1 MKKKI
6 FNGILLVAA
15 LFATSSA
22 FVSCKDNDADE
33 IANAKIAIQSDL
45 NKQIADL
52 KAQLDAVK
60 ASIPSAYDDS
70 ALKSKITELEGKLTE
85 IKNSIPAA
93 YDDTAI
99 KADITNI
106 NAGITAI
113 KADITAVKD
122 EIAAL
127 SNSIKGIVTG
137 VNAVGS
143 FNPIYGSFAVPG
155 AQPIVLAAYY
165 NEVGKDIDFHGI
177 QVEAGSTIVSANAGT
192 LYVSLNPTTVSTE
205 GKALSLVNTQDGAA
219 AIKLGALKSSDK
231 VLTFGW
237 TRADNGFYEAEA
249 TLDVANL
256 EDAKLNIDFEN
267 LKSNVKTAL
276 EKRTMS
282 SVKALA
288 SNIVAEASEITPAY
302 AVKVAWEDNILSKTS
317 VVSDYEIAAFAIK
330 ALGFDFKV
338 SSVAPAN
345 FPGIDQIEKEIDK
358 ILSRL
363 NLNVP
368 STDVKIEVKQF
379 ADGSLKIN
387 IPAQTV
393 TVGGTNV
400 TIPAQTADI
409 TDQIN
414 QVIVSLNGNLADV
427 NKLLA
432 EIQGLSHLGTDLKQE
447 VSGYLDKLN
456 NGYKKLIEYTDKSFA
471 PTLLLASDTKISR
484 ARGTFKAGNYKLL
497 PTSYSAEIFAPA
509 YKKWI
514 EINGKGQLYEGSV
527 KSIDF
532 EIKAGETYNIVFEAV
547 DFYGNVVKNEY
558 TIKGE

>member
-33 IANAKIAIQSDL
+33 ITNARIEIQKNL
-45 NKQIADL
+45 NAQIADL

-60 ASIPSAYDDS
+60 ASIPAAYNDTE
-70 ALKSKITELEGKLTE
+70 LRNKITELENKINN
-85 IKNSIPAA
+85 IKP

-99 KADITNI
+99 KADIT
-106 NAGITAI
+106 AI
-113 KADITAVKD
+113 KADIETIKTD
-122 EIAAL
+122 ILAL
-127 SNSIKGIVTG
+127 QNSIKGIVTG

-143 FNPIYGSFAVPG
+143 FNPIYGTFMVPG
-155 AQPIVLAAYY
+155 VQPIVLAAYY
-165 NEVGKDIDFHGI
+165 NEVGKDIDFHGV
-177 QVEAGSTIVSANAGT
+177 QVEAGSKIVSANAGT
-192 LYVSLNPTTVSTE
+192 IYVSLNPTTVSTE
-205 GKALSLVNTQDGAA
+205 GKTLSLVNTQDGAA
-219 AIKLGALKSSDK
+219 AIKLGALKASDK

-249 TLDVANL
+249 TLDAADI
-256 EDAKLNIDFEN
+256 EKAKLNIDFEN

-276 EKRTMS
+276 QKRTMS

-302 AVKVAWEDNILSKTS
+302 AVKVAWEDKILSKTS
-317 VVSDYEIAAFAIK
+317 VISDYEIAAFAIK
-330 ALGFDFKV
+330 ALSFDFKV

-358 ILSRL
+358 ILNKL
-363 NLNVP
+363 NLDVP
-368 STDVKIEVKQF
+368 T
-379 ADGSLKIN
+379 GSIDLVVIDDATILIPAQKVGGVN

-393 TVGGTNV
+393 GTSDA
-400 TIPAQTADI
+400 IK
-409 TDQIN
+409 QI
-414 QVIVSLNGNLADV
+414 IATLNGDLTKV
-427 NKLLA
+427 NEIIASVQKL
-432 EIQGLSHLGTDLKQE
+432 STLGTDLKSD
-447 VSGYLDKLN
+447 VSGYLEKLN
-456 NGYKKLIEYTDKSFA
+456 NGYKKLIEYADKSFA

-514 EINGKGQLYEGSV
+514 EINGKDGKVYEGSV

>member
-33 IANAKIAIQSDL
+33 ITNARIEIQKNL
-45 NKQIADL
+45 NAQIADL

-60 ASIPSAYDDS
+60 ASIPAAYDDTE
-70 ALKSKITELEGKLTE
+70 LRNKITELENKINN
-85 IKNSIPAA
+85 IKP

-99 KADITNI
+99 KADIT
-106 NAGITAI
+106 AI
-113 KADITAVKD
+113 KTDIETIKTD
-122 EIAAL
+122 ILAL
-127 SNSIKGIVTG
+127 QNSIKGIVTG

-143 FNPIYGSFAVPG
+143 FNPIYGTFMVPG
-155 AQPIVLAAYY
+155 VQPIVLAAYY
-165 NEVGKDIDFHGI
+165 NEVGKDIDFHGV
-177 QVEAGSTIVSANAGT
+177 QVEAGSKIVSANAGT
-192 LYVSLNPTTVSTE
+192 IYVSLNPTTVSTE
-205 GKALSLVNTQDGAA
+205 GKTLSLVNTQDGAA
-219 AIKLGALKSSDK
+219 AIKLGALKASDK

-249 TLDVANL
+249 TLDAADI
-256 EDAKLNIDFEN
+256 EKAKLNIDFEK

-276 EKRTMS
+276 QKRTMS

-302 AVKVAWEDNILSKTS
+302 AVKVAWEDKILSKTS
-317 VVSDYEIAAFAIK
+317 VISDYEIAAFAIK
-330 ALGFDFKV
+330 PLSFDFKV

-358 ILSRL
+358 ILSKL
-363 NLNVP
+363 NINVP
-368 STDVKIEVKQF
+368 TGSIDLVVIDNATILIPAQTVGDV
-379 ADGSLKIN
+379 N

-393 TVGGTNV
+393 GTSDA
-400 TIPAQTADI
+400 IK
-409 TDQIN
+409 QI
-414 QVIVSLNGNLADV
+414 IATLNGDLTKV
-427 NKLLA
+427 NEIIASVQKL
-432 EIQGLSHLGTDLKQE
+432 STLGTDLKSD
-447 VSGYLDKLN
+447 VSGYLEKLN
-456 NGYKKLIEYTDKSFA
+456 NGYKKLIEYADKSFA

-484 ARGTFKAGNYKLL
+484 ARGTFKAGKYQLL

-527 KSIDF
+527 KSIDL
-532 EIKAGETYNIVFEAV
+532 EVKAGETYNIVFEAV

>member
-33 IANAKIAIQSDL
+33 ITNARIEIQKNL
-45 NKQIADL
+45 NAQIADL

-60 ASIPSAYDDS
+60 ASIHDYDDS
-70 ALKSKITELEGKLTE
+70 ALKTKISELEAKLTE
-85 IKNSIPAA
+85 VKNSIPAA

-99 KADITNI
+99 KADIT
-106 NAGITAI
+106 AI
-113 KADITAVKD
+113 KADIETIKAD
-122 EIAAL
+122 ILAL
-127 SNSIKGIVTG
+127 QNSIKGIVTG

-143 FNPIYGSFAVPG
+143 FNPIYGTFMVPG
-155 AQPIVLAAYY
+155 VQPIVLAAYY
-165 NEVGKDIDFHGI
+165 NELPKAIDFHG
-177 QVEAGSTIVSANAGT
+177 VKAALGKNIVSANAGT
-192 LYVSLNPTTVSTE
+192 IYVSLNPTTVSTE
-205 GKALSLVNTQDGAA
+205 GKTLSLVNTQDGAA
-219 AIKLGALKSSDK
+219 AIKLGALKASDK

-249 TLDVANL
+249 TLDAADI
-256 EDAKLNIDFEN
+256 EKAKLNIDFEN

-276 EKRTMS
+276 QKRTMS

-330 ALGFDFKV
+330 ALSFDFKV

-368 STDVKIEVKQF
+368 STDVKIEVKKF

-409 TDQIN
+409 TSEIN
-414 QVIVSLNGNLADV
+414 KVVESLNGNLEDV

-432 EIQGLSHLGTDLKQE
+432 DIQGLAHLGSDLKSE

-456 NGYKKLIEYTDKSFA
+456 NGYKKLIEYADKSFA

-484 ARGTFKAGNYKLL
+484 ARGTFKAGSYKLL
-497 PTSYSAEIFAPA
+497 PTSYSAELLAPA
-509 YKKWI
+509 YKKWV

-527 KSIDF
+527 KSIDL
-532 EIKAGETYNIVFEAV
+532 EVKAGETYNIVFEAV

>member
-33 IANAKIAIQSDL
+33 ITNARIEIQKNL
-45 NKQIADL
+45 NAQIADL

-60 ASIPSAYDDS
+60 ASIPAAYNDTE
-70 ALKSKITELEGKLTE
+70 LRNKITELENKINN
-85 IKNSIPAA
+85 IKP

-99 KADITNI
+99 KADIT
-106 NAGITAI
+106 AI
-113 KADITAVKD
+113 KADIETIKTD
-122 EIAAL
+122 ILAL
-127 SNSIKGIVTG
+127 QNSIKGIVTG

-143 FNPIYGSFAVPG
+143 FNPIYGTFMVPG
-155 AQPIVLAAYY
+155 VQPIVLAAYY
-165 NEVGKDIDFHGI
+165 NEVGKDIDFHGV
-177 QVEAGSTIVSANAGT
+177 QVEAGSKIVSANAGT
-192 LYVSLNPTTVSTE
+192 IYVSLNPTTVSTE
-205 GKALSLVNTQDGAA
+205 GKTLSLVNTQDGAA
-219 AIKLGALKSSDK
+219 AIKLGALKASDK

-249 TLDVANL
+249 TLDAADI
-256 EDAKLNIDFEN
+256 EKAKLNIDFEN

-276 EKRTMS
+276 QKRTMS

-302 AVKVAWEDNILSKTS
+302 AVKVAWEDKILSKTS
-317 VVSDYEIAAFAIK
+317 VISDYEIAAFAIK
-330 ALGFDFKV
+330 ALSFDFKV

-358 ILSRL
+358 ILSKL
-363 NLNVP
+363 NINVP
-368 STDVKIEVKQF
+368 T
-379 ADGSLKIN
+379 GSIDLVVIDDATILIPAQKVGGVN

-393 TVGGTNV
+393 GTSDA
-400 TIPAQTADI
+400 IK
-409 TDQIN
+409 QI
-414 QVIVSLNGNLADV
+414 IATLNGDLTKV
-427 NKLLA
+427 NEIIASVQKL
-432 EIQGLSHLGTDLKQE
+432 STLGTDLKSD
-447 VSGYLDKLN
+447 VSGYLEKLN
-456 NGYKKLIEYTDKSFA
+456 NGYKKLIEYADKSFA

-484 ARGTFKAGNYKLL
+484 ARGTFKAGKYQLL

-514 EINGKGQLYEGSV
+514 EINGKDGKVYEGSV

>member
-33 IANAKIAIQSDL
+33 ITNARIEIQKNL
-45 NKQIADL
+45 NAQIADL

-60 ASIPSAYDDS
+60 ASIPAAYNDTE
-70 ALKSKITELEGKLTE
+70 LRNKITELENKINN
-85 IKNSIPAA
+85 IKP

-99 KADITNI
+99 KADIT
-106 NAGITAI
+106 AI
-113 KADITAVKD
+113 KADIETIKTD
-122 EIAAL
+122 ILAL
-127 SNSIKGIVTG
+127 QNSIKGIVTG

-143 FNPIYGSFAVPG
+143 FNPIYGTFMVPG
-155 AQPIVLAAYY
+155 VQPIVLAAYY
-165 NEVGKDIDFHGI
+165 NEVGKDIDFHGV
-177 QVEAGSTIVSANAGT
+177 QVEAGSKIVSANAGT
-192 LYVSLNPTTVSTE
+192 IYVSLNPTTVSTE
-205 GKALSLVNTQDGAA
+205 GKTLSLVNTQDGAA
-219 AIKLGALKSSDK
+219 AIKLGALKASDK

-249 TLDVANL
+249 TLDAADI
-256 EDAKLNIDFEN
+256 EKAKLNIDFEN

-276 EKRTMS
+276 QKRTMS

-302 AVKVAWEDNILSKTS
+302 AVKVAWEDKILSKTS
-317 VVSDYEIAAFAIK
+317 VISDYEIAAFAIK
-330 ALGFDFKV
+330 ALSFDFKV

-358 ILSRL
+358 ILSKL
-363 NLNVP
+363 NINVP
-368 STDVKIEVKQF
+368 T
-379 ADGSLKIN
+379 GSIDLVVIDNATILIPAQTVGGVN

-393 TVGGTNV
+393 GTSDA
-400 TIPAQTADI
+400 IK
-409 TDQIN
+409 QI
-414 QVIVSLNGNLADV
+414 IATLNGDLTKV
-427 NKLLA
+427 NEIIASVQKL
-432 EIQGLSHLGTDLKQE
+432 STLGTDLKSD
-447 VSGYLDKLN
+447 VSGYLEKLN
-456 NGYKKLIEYTDKSFA
+456 NGYKKLIEYADKSFA

-484 ARGTFKAGNYKLL
+484 ARGTFKAGKYQLL

-527 KSIDF
+527 KSIDL
-532 EIKAGETYNIVFEAV
+532 EVKAGETYNIVFEAV

>member
-33 IANAKIAIQSDL
+33 ITNARIEIQKNL
-45 NKQIADL
+45 NAQIADL

-60 ASIPSAYDDS
+60 ASIPAAYNDTE
-70 ALKSKITELEGKLTE
+70 LRNKITELENKINN
-85 IKNSIPAA
+85 IKP

-99 KADITNI
+99 KADIT
-106 NAGITAI
+106 AI
-113 KADITAVKD
+113 KADIETIKAD
-122 EIAAL
+122 ILAL
-127 SNSIKGIVTG
+127 QNSIKGIVTG

-143 FNPIYGSFAVPG
+143 FNPIYGTFMVPG
-155 AQPIVLAAYY
+155 VQPIVLAAYY
-165 NEVGKDIDFHGI
+165 NEVGKDIDFHGV
-177 QVEAGSTIVSANAGT
+177 QVEAGSKIVSANAGT
-192 LYVSLNPTTVSTE
+192 IYVSLNPTTVSTE
-205 GKALSLVNTQDGAA
+205 GKTLSLVNTQDGAA
-219 AIKLGALKSSDK
+219 AIKLGALKASDK

-249 TLDVANL
+249 TLDAADI
-256 EDAKLNIDFEN
+256 EKAKLNIDFEN

-276 EKRTMS
+276 QKRTMS

-302 AVKVAWEDNILSKTS
+302 AVKVAWEDKILSKTS
-317 VVSDYEIAAFAIK
+317 VISDYEIAAFAIK
-330 ALGFDFKV
+330 ALSFDFKV

-358 ILSRL
+358 ILNKL
-363 NLNVP
+363 NLDVP
-368 STDVKIEVKQF
+368 T
-379 ADGSLKIN
+379 GSIDLVVIDDATILIPAQKVGGVN

-393 TVGGTNV
+393 GTSDA
-400 TIPAQTADI
+400 IK
-409 TDQIN
+409 QI
-414 QVIVSLNGNLADV
+414 IATLNGDLTKV
-427 NKLLA
+427 NEIIASVQKL
-432 EIQGLSHLGTDLKQE
+432 STLGTDLKSD
-447 VSGYLDKLN
+447 VSGYLEKLN
-456 NGYKKLIEYTDKSFA
+456 NGYKKLIEYADKSFA

-484 ARGTFKAGNYKLL
+484 ARGTFKAGKYQLL

-527 KSIDF
+527 KSIDL
-532 EIKAGETYNIVFEAV
+532 EVKAGETYNIVFEAV

>member
-33 IANAKIAIQSDL
+33 ITNARIEIQKNL
-45 NKQIADL
+45 NAQIADL

-60 ASIPSAYDDS
+60 ASIPAAYNDTE
-70 ALKSKITELEGKLTE
+70 LRNKITELENKINN
-85 IKNSIPAA
+85 IKP

-99 KADITNI
+99 KADIT
-106 NAGITAI
+106 AI
-113 KADITAVKD
+113 KADIETIKTD
-122 EIAAL
+122 ILAL
-127 SNSIKGIVTG
+127 QNSIKGIVTG

-143 FNPIYGSFAVPG
+143 FNPIYGTFMVPG
-155 AQPIVLAAYY
+155 VQPIVLAAYY
-165 NEVGKDIDFHGI
+165 NEVGKDIDFHGV
-177 QVEAGSTIVSANAGT
+177 QVEAGSKIVSANAGT
-192 LYVSLNPTTVSTE
+192 IYVSLNPTTVSTE
-205 GKALSLVNTQDGAA
+205 GKTLSLVNTQDGAA
-219 AIKLGALKSSDK
+219 AIKLGALKASDK

-249 TLDVANL
+249 TLDAADI
-256 EDAKLNIDFEN
+256 EKAKLNIDFEN

-276 EKRTMS
+276 QKRTMS

-302 AVKVAWEDNILSKTS
+302 AVKVAWEDKILSKTS
-317 VVSDYEIAAFAIK
+317 VISDYEIAAFAIK
-330 ALGFDFKV
+330 ALSFDFKV
-338 SSVAPAN
+338 SSVAPEN

-358 ILSRL
+358 ILSKL
-363 NLNVP
+363 NINVP
-368 STDVKIEVKQF
+368 T
-379 ADGSLKIN
+379 GSIDLVVIDDATILIPAQKVGGVN

-393 TVGGTNV
+393 GTSDA
-400 TIPAQTADI
+400 IK
-409 TDQIN
+409 QI
-414 QVIVSLNGNLADV
+414 IATLNGDLTKV
-427 NKLLA
+427 NEIIASVQKL
-432 EIQGLSHLGTDLKQE
+432 STLGTDLKSD
-447 VSGYLDKLN
+447 VSGYLEKLN
-456 NGYKKLIEYTDKSFA
+456 NGYKKLIEYADKSFA

-484 ARGTFKAGNYKLL
+484 ARGTFKAGKYQLL

-527 KSIDF
+527 KSIDL
-532 EIKAGETYNIVFEAV
+532 EVKAGETYNIVFEAV

>member
-33 IANAKIAIQSDL
+33 ITNARIEIQKNL
-45 NKQIADL
+45 NAQIADL

-60 ASIPSAYDDS
+60 ASIPAAYNDTE
-70 ALKSKITELEGKLTE
+70 LRNKITELENKINN
-85 IKNSIPAA
+85 IKP

-99 KADITNI
+99 KADIT
-106 NAGITAI
+106 AI
-113 KADITAVKD
+113 KADIETIKTD
-122 EIAAL
+122 ILAL
-127 SNSIKGIVTG
+127 QNSIKGIVTG

-143 FNPIYGSFAVPG
+143 FNPIYGTFMVPG
-155 AQPIVLAAYY
+155 VQPIVLAAYY
-165 NEVGKDIDFHGI
+165 NEVGKDIDFHGV
-177 QVEAGSTIVSANAGT
+177 QVEAGSKIVSANAGT
-192 LYVSLNPTTVSTE
+192 IYVSLNPTTVSTE
-205 GKALSLVNTQDGAA
+205 GKTLSLVNTQDGAA
-219 AIKLGALKSSDK
+219 AIKLGALKASDK

-249 TLDVANL
+249 TLDAADI
-256 EDAKLNIDFEN
+256 EKAKLNIDFEN

-276 EKRTMS
+276 QKRTMS

-302 AVKVAWEDNILSKTS
+302 AVKVAWEDKILSKTS
-317 VVSDYEIAAFAIK
+317 VISDYEIAAFAIK
-330 ALGFDFKV
+330 PLSFDFKV

-358 ILSRL
+358 ILSKL
-363 NLNVP
+363 NINVP
-368 STDVKIEVKQF
+368 TGSIDLVVIDNATILIPAQTVGDV
-379 ADGSLKIN
+379 N

-393 TVGGTNV
+393 GTSDA
-400 TIPAQTADI
+400 IK
-409 TDQIN
+409 QI
-414 QVIVSLNGNLADV
+414 IATLNGDLTKV
-427 NKLLA
+427 NEIIASVQKL
-432 EIQGLSHLGTDLKQE
+432 STLGTDLKSD
-447 VSGYLDKLN
+447 VSGYLEKLN
-456 NGYKKLIEYTDKSFA
+456 NGYKKLIEYADKSFA

-484 ARGTFKAGNYKLL
+484 ARGTFKAGKYQLL
-497 PTSYSAEIFAPA
+497 PTSYSAELLAPA

-527 KSIDF
+527 KSIDL
-532 EIKAGETYNIVFEAV
+532 EVKAGETYNIVFEAV

>member
-33 IANAKIAIQSDL
+33 ITNARIEIQKNL
-45 NKQIADL
+45 NAQIADL

-60 ASIPSAYDDS
+60 ASIPAAYNDTE
-70 ALKSKITELEGKLTE
+70 LRNKITELENKINN
-85 IKNSIPAA
+85 IKP

-99 KADITNI
+99 KADIT
-106 NAGITAI
+106 AI
-113 KADITAVKD
+113 KADIETIKTD
-122 EIAAL
+122 ILAL
-127 SNSIKGIVTG
+127 QNSIKGIVTG

-143 FNPIYGSFAVPG
+143 FNPIYGTFMVPG
-155 AQPIVLAAYY
+155 VQPIVLAAYY
-165 NEVGKDIDFHGI
+165 NEVGKDIDFHGV
-177 QVEAGSTIVSANAGT
+177 QVEAGSKIVSANAGT
-192 LYVSLNPTTVSTE
+192 IYVSLNPTTVSTE
-205 GKALSLVNTQDGAA
+205 GKTLSLVNTQDGAA
-219 AIKLGALKSSDK
+219 AIKLGALKASDK

-249 TLDVANL
+249 TLDAADI
-256 EDAKLNIDFEN
+256 EKAKLNIDFEN

-276 EKRTMS
+276 QKRTMS

-302 AVKVAWEDNILSKTS
+302 AVKVAWEDKILSKTS
-317 VVSDYEIAAFAIK
+317 VISDYEIAAFAIK
-330 ALGFDFKV
+330 PLSFDFKV

-358 ILSRL
+358 ILSKL
-363 NLNVP
+363 NINVP
-368 STDVKIEVKQF
+368 TGSIDLVVIDNATILIPAQTVGDV
-379 ADGSLKIN
+379 N

-393 TVGGTNV
+393 GTSDA
-400 TIPAQTADI
+400 IK
-409 TDQIN
+409 QI
-414 QVIVSLNGNLADV
+414 IATLNGDLTKV
-427 NKLLA
+427 NEIIASVQKL
-432 EIQGLSHLGTDLKQE
+432 STLGTDLKSD
-447 VSGYLDKLN
+447 VSGYLEKLN
-456 NGYKKLIEYTDKSFA
+456 NGYKKLIEYADKSFA

-484 ARGTFKAGNYKLL
+484 ARGTFKAGKYQLL

-527 KSIDF
+527 KSIDL
-532 EIKAGETYNIVFEAV
+532 EVKAGETYNIVFEAV

>member
-33 IANAKIAIQSDL
+33 ITNARIEIQKNL
-45 NKQIADL
+45 NAQIADL

-60 ASIPSAYDDS
+60 ASIPAAYNDTE
-70 ALKSKITELEGKLTE
+70 LRNKITELENKINN
-85 IKNSIPAA
+85 IKP

-99 KADITNI
+99 KADIT
-106 NAGITAI
+106 AI
-113 KADITAVKD
+113 KADIETIKTD
-122 EIAAL
+122 ILAL
-127 SNSIKGIVTG
+127 QNSIKGIVTG

-143 FNPIYGSFAVPG
+143 FNPIYGTFMVPG
-155 AQPIVLAAYY
+155 VQPIVLAAYY
-165 NEVGKDIDFHGI
+165 NEVGKDIDFHGV
-177 QVEAGSTIVSANAGT
+177 QVEAGSKIVSANAGT
-192 LYVSLNPTTVSTE
+192 IYVSLNPTTVSTE
-205 GKALSLVNTQDGAA
+205 GKTLSLVNTQDGAA
-219 AIKLGALKSSDK
+219 AIKLGALKASDK

-249 TLDVANL
+249 TLDAADI
-256 EDAKLNIDFEN
+256 EKAKLNIDFEN

-276 EKRTMS
+276 QKRTMS

-302 AVKVAWEDNILSKTS
+302 AVKVAWEDKILSKTS
-317 VVSDYEIAAFAIK
+317 VISDYEIAAFAIK
-330 ALGFDFKV
+330 PLSFDFKV

-358 ILSRL
+358 ILSKL
-363 NLNVP
+363 NINVP
-368 STDVKIEVKQF
+368 TGSIDLVVIDNTTILIPAQTVGDV
-379 ADGSLKIN
+379 N

-393 TVGGTNV
+393 GTSDA
-400 TIPAQTADI
+400 IK
-409 TDQIN
+409 QI
-414 QVIVSLNGNLADV
+414 IATLNGDLTKV
-427 NKLLA
+427 NEIIASVQKL
-432 EIQGLSHLGTDLKQE
+432 STLGTDLKSD
-447 VSGYLDKLN
+447 VSGYLEKLN
-456 NGYKKLIEYTDKSFA
+456 NGYKKLIEYADKSFA

-484 ARGTFKAGNYKLL
+484 ARGTFKAGKYQLL

-527 KSIDF
+527 KSIDL
-532 EIKAGETYNIVFEAV
+532 EVKAGETYNIVFEAV

>member
-33 IANAKIAIQSDL
+33 ITNARIEIQKNL
-45 NKQIADL
+45 NAQIADL

-60 ASIPSAYDDS
+60 ASIPAAYNDTE
-70 ALKSKITELEGKLTE
+70 LRNKITELENKINN
-85 IKNSIPAA
+85 IKP

-99 KADITNI
+99 KADIT
-106 NAGITAI
+106 AI
-113 KADITAVKD
+113 KADIETIKTD
-122 EIAAL
+122 ILAL
-127 SNSIKGIVTG
+127 QNSIKGIVTG

-143 FNPIYGSFAVPG
+143 FNPIYGTFMVPG
-155 AQPIVLAAYY
+155 VQPIVLAAYY
-165 NEVGKDIDFHGI
+165 NEVGKDIDFHGV
-177 QVEAGSTIVSANAGT
+177 QVEAGSKIVSANAGT
-192 LYVSLNPTTVSTE
+192 IYVSLNPTTVSTE
-205 GKALSLVNTQDGAA
+205 GKTLSLVNTQDGAA
-219 AIKLGALKSSDK
+219 AIKLGALKASDK

-249 TLDVANL
+249 TLDAADI
-256 EDAKLNIDFEN
+256 EKAKLNIDFEK

-276 EKRTMS
+276 QKRTMS

-302 AVKVAWEDNILSKTS
+302 AVKVAWEDKILSKTS
-317 VVSDYEIAAFAIK
+317 VISDYEIAAFAIK
-330 ALGFDFKV
+330 PLSFDFKV

-358 ILSRL
+358 ILSKL
-363 NLNVP
+363 NINVP
-368 STDVKIEVKQF
+368 TGSIDLVVIDNTTILIPAQTVGDV
-379 ADGSLKIN
+379 N

-393 TVGGTNV
+393 GTSDA
-400 TIPAQTADI
+400 IK
-409 TDQIN
+409 QI
-414 QVIVSLNGNLADV
+414 IATLNGDLTKV
-427 NKLLA
+427 NEIIASVQKL
-432 EIQGLSHLGTDLKQE
+432 STLGTDLKSD
-447 VSGYLDKLN
+447 VSGYLEKLN
-456 NGYKKLIEYTDKSFA
+456 NGYKKLIEYADKSFA

-484 ARGTFKAGNYKLL
+484 ARGTFKAGKYQLL
-497 PTSYSAEIFAPA
+497 PTSYSAELLAPA

-527 KSIDF
+527 KSIDL
-532 EIKAGETYNIVFEAV
+532 EVKAGETYNIVFEAV

>member
-33 IANAKIAIQSDL
+33 ITNARIEIQKNL
-45 NKQIADL
+45 NAQIADL

-60 ASIPSAYDDS
+60 ASIPAAYNDTE
-70 ALKSKITELEGKLTE
+70 LRNKITELENKINN
-85 IKNSIPAA
+85 IKP

-99 KADITNI
+99 KADIT
-106 NAGITAI
+106 AI
-113 KADITAVKD
+113 KADIETIKTD
-122 EIAAL
+122 ILAL
-127 SNSIKGIVTG
+127 QNSIKGIVTG

-143 FNPIYGSFAVPG
+143 FNPIYGTFMVPG
-155 AQPIVLAAYY
+155 VQPIVLAAYY
-165 NEVGKDIDFHGI
+165 NEVGKDIDFHGV
-177 QVEAGSTIVSANAGT
+177 QVEAGSKIVSANAGT
-192 LYVSLNPTTVSTE
+192 IYVSLNPTTVSTE
-205 GKALSLVNTQDGAA
+205 GKTLSLVNTQDGAA
-219 AIKLGALKSSDK
+219 AIKLGALKASDK

-249 TLDVANL
+249 TLDAADI
-256 EDAKLNIDFEN
+256 EKAKLNIDFEN

-276 EKRTMS
+276 QKRTMS

-302 AVKVAWEDNILSKTS
+302 AVKVAWEDKILSKTS
-317 VVSDYEIAAFAIK
+317 VISDYEIAAFAIK
-330 ALGFDFKV
+330 ALSFDFKV

-358 ILSRL
+358 ILSKL
-363 NLNVP
+363 NINVP
-368 STDVKIEVKQF
+368 T
-379 ADGSLKIN
+379 GSIDLVVIDNATILIPAQTVGGVN

-393 TVGGTNV
+393 GTSDA
-400 TIPAQTADI
+400 IK
-409 TDQIN
+409 QI
-414 QVIVSLNGNLADV
+414 IATLNGDLTKV
-427 NKLLA
+427 NEIIASVQKL
-432 EIQGLSHLGTDLKQE
+432 STLGTDLKSD
-447 VSGYLDKLN
+447 VSGYLEKLN
-456 NGYKKLIEYTDKSFA
+456 NGYKKLIEYADKSFA

-484 ARGTFKAGNYKLL
+484 ARGTFKAGKYQLL
-497 PTSYSAEIFAPA
+497 PTSYSAELLAPA

-527 KSIDF
+527 KSIDL
-532 EIKAGETYNIVFEAV
+532 EVKAGETYNIVFEAV

>member
-33 IANAKIAIQSDL
+33 IANAKIAIQKDL
-45 NKQIADL
+45 NTQITDL

-60 ASIPSAYDDS
+60 ASIPAAYNDTE
-70 ALKSKITELEGKLTE
+70 LRNKITELENKINN
-85 IKNSIPAA
+85 IKP

-99 KADITNI
+99 KADIT
-106 NAGITAI
+106 AI
-113 KADITAVKD
+113 KADIETIKAD
-122 EIAAL
+122 ILAL
-127 SNSIKGIVTG
+127 QNSIKGIVTG

-143 FNPIYGSFAVPG
+143 FNPIYGTFMVPG
-155 AQPIVLAAYY
+155 VQPIVLAAYY
-165 NEVGKDIDFHGI
+165 NEVGKDIDFHGV
-177 QVEAGSTIVSANAGT
+177 QVEAGSKIVSANAGT
-192 LYVSLNPTTVSTE
+192 IYVSLNPTTVSTE
-205 GKALSLVNTQDGAA
+205 GKTLTLVNTQDGAA
-219 AIKLGALKSSDK
+219 AIKLGTLKASDK

-249 TLDVANL
+249 TLDAADI
-256 EDAKLNIDFEN
+256 EKAKLNIDFEN

-276 EKRTMS
+276 QKRTMS

-317 VVSDYEIAAFAIK
+317 VISDYEIAAFAIK
-330 ALGFDFKV
+330 PLSFDFKV

-358 ILSRL
+358 ILSKL
-363 NLNVP
+363 NINVP
-368 STDVKIEVKQF
+368 SGSVDLIVI
-379 ADGSLKIN
+379 ADDKVLIQEQKDASGKTILE
-387 IPAQTV
+387 AV
-393 TVGGTNV
+393 TVDAS
-400 TIPAQTADI
+400 PAI
-409 TDQIN
+409 KELIK
-414 QVIVSLNGNLADV
+414 IFNGDLTKV
-427 NKLLA
+427 NEIIASVQKL
-432 EIQGLSHLGTDLKQE
+432 STLGTDLKAD
-447 VSGYLDKLN
+447 VSGYLEKLN
-456 NGYKKLIEYTDKSFA
+456 NGYKKLVEYADKSFA

-484 ARGTFKAGNYKLL
+484 ARGTFKAGKYQLL
-497 PTSYSAEIFAPA
+497 PTSYSAELLAPA

-527 KSIDF
+527 KSIDL
-532 EIKAGETYNIVFEAV
+532 EVKAGETYNIVFEAV

>member
-33 IANAKIAIQSDL
+33 ITNARIEIQKNL
-45 NKQIADL
+45 NAQIADL

-60 ASIPSAYDDS
+60 ASIHDYDDS
-70 ALKSKITELEGKLTE
+70 ALKTKISELEAKLTE
-85 IKNSIPAA
+85 VKNSIPAA

-99 KADITNI
+99 KADIT
-106 NAGITAI
+106 AI
-113 KADITAVKD
+113 KADIETIKAD
-122 EIAAL
+122 ILAL
-127 SNSIKGIVTG
+127 QNSIKGIVTG

-143 FNPIYGSFAVPG
+143 FNPIYGTFMVPG
-155 AQPIVLAAYY
+155 VQPIVLAAYY
-165 NEVGKDIDFHGI
+165 NEVGKDIDFHGV
-177 QVEAGSTIVSANAGT
+177 QVEAGSKIVSANAGT
-192 LYVSLNPTTVSTE
+192 IYVSLNPTTVSTE
-205 GKALSLVNTQDGAA
+205 GKTLSLVNTQDGAA
-219 AIKLGALKSSDK
+219 AIKLGALKASDK

-249 TLDVANL
+249 TLDAADI
-256 EDAKLNIDFEN
+256 EKAKLNIDFEN

-276 EKRTMS
+276 QKRTMS

-302 AVKVAWEDNILSKTS
+302 AVKVAWEDKILSKTS
-317 VVSDYEIAAFAIK
+317 VISDYEIAAFAIK
-330 ALGFDFKV
+330 ALSFDFKV

-456 NGYKKLIEYTDKSFA
+456 NGYKKLIEYADKSFA

-497 PTSYSAEIFAPA
+497 PTSYSAELLAPA

-514 EINGKGQLYEGSV
+514 EINGKDGKVYEGSV

>member
-33 IANAKIAIQSDL
+33 ITNARIEIQKNL
-45 NKQIADL
+45 NAQIADL

-60 ASIPSAYDDS
+60 ASIPAAYNDTE
-70 ALKSKITELEGKLTE
+70 LRNKITELENKINN
-85 IKNSIPAA
+85 IKP

-99 KADITNI
+99 KADIT
-106 NAGITAI
+106 AI
-113 KADITAVKD
+113 KADIETIKTD
-122 EIAAL
+122 ILAL
-127 SNSIKGIVTG
+127 QNSIKGIVTG

-143 FNPIYGSFAVPG
+143 FNPIYGTFMVPG
-155 AQPIVLAAYY
+155 VQPIVLAAYY
-165 NEVGKDIDFHGI
+165 NEVGKDIDFHGV
-177 QVEAGSTIVSANAGT
+177 QVEAGSKIVSANAGT
-192 LYVSLNPTTVSTE
+192 IYVSLNPTTVSTE
-205 GKALSLVNTQDGAA
+205 GKTLSLVNTQDGAA
-219 AIKLGALKSSDK
+219 AIKLGALKASDK

-249 TLDVANL
+249 TLDAADI
-256 EDAKLNIDFEN
+256 EKAKLNIDFEN

-276 EKRTMS
+276 QKRTMS

-302 AVKVAWEDNILSKTS
+302 AVKVAWEDKILSKTS
-317 VVSDYEIAAFAIK
+317 VISDYEIAAFAIK
-330 ALGFDFKV
+330 ALSFDFKV

-358 ILSRL
+358 ILSKL
-363 NLNVP
+363 NINVP
-368 STDVKIEVKQF
+368 TGSIDLVVIDNATILIPAQTVGDV
-379 ADGSLKIN
+379 N

-393 TVGGTNV
+393 GTSDA
-400 TIPAQTADI
+400 IK
-409 TDQIN
+409 QI
-414 QVIVSLNGNLADV
+414 IATLNGDLTKV
-427 NKLLA
+427 NEIIASVQKL
-432 EIQGLSHLGTDLKQE
+432 STLGTDLKSD
-447 VSGYLDKLN
+447 VSGYLEKLN
-456 NGYKKLIEYTDKSFA
+456 NGYKKLIEYADKSFA

-484 ARGTFKAGNYKLL
+484 ARGTFKAGKYQLL

-527 KSIDF
+527 KSIDL
-532 EIKAGETYNIVFEAV
+532 EVKAGETYNIVFEAV

>member
-33 IANAKIAIQSDL
+33 ITNARIEIQKNL
-45 NKQIADL
+45 NAQIA
-52 KAQLDAVK
+52 
-60 ASIPSAYDDS
+60 
-70 ALKSKITELEGKLTE
+70 ALQDELTKV
-85 IKNSIPAA
+85 KNSIPAA
-93 YDDTAI
+93 YDDAALRSKISEIEKKLDDIKKSIPEAYDDTKI
-99 KADITNI
+99 KAE
-106 NAGITAI
+106 
-113 KADITAVKD
+113 ITAVKD

-127 SNSIKGIVTG
+127 KGIVTN
-137 VNAVGS
+137 VNVVAT
-143 FNPIYGSFAVPG
+143 FNPIYGTFMLPG
-155 AQPIVLAAYY
+155 YNPTVLAAYY
-165 NEVGKDIDFHGI
+165 NEVGKDIDFHGV
-177 QVEAGSTIVSANAGT
+177 QVEAGSKIVSASAGT
-192 LYVSLNPTTVSTE
+192 VYLSLNPTTVITE
-205 GKALSLVNTQDGAA
+205 GKTLSLVNTQDGEA
-219 AIKLGALKSSDK
+219 AIKLGALKASDK
-231 VLTFGW
+231 LVTNGW

-249 TLDVANL
+249 TLDIADI
-256 EDAKLNIDFEN
+256 EKAKLNIDFEN
-267 LKSNVKTAL
+267 LKANVKTAL
-276 EKRTMS
+276 QKRTMS

-302 AVKVAWEDNILSKTS
+302 AVKVAWEDKLLSKTS
-317 VVSDYEIAAFAIK
+317 VVSNYNIAAFAIK
-330 ALGFDFKV
+330 PLSFDFKV

-432 EIQGLSHLGTDLKQE
+432 EIQGLSHLGTDLKSE
-447 VSGYLDKLN
+447 VSGYLEKLN
-456 NGYKKLIEYTDKSFA
+456 NGYKKLIEYADKSFA

-484 ARGTFKAGNYKLL
+484 ARGTFKAGSYKLL
-497 PTSYSAEIFAPA
+497 PTSYSAELLAPA
-509 YKKWI
+509 YKKWV

-527 KSIDF
+527 KSIDL
-532 EIKAGETYNIVFEAV
+532 EVKAGETYNIVFEAV

-558 TIKGE
+558 TFKGE

>member
-33 IANAKIAIQSDL
+33 ITNARIEIQKNL
-45 NKQIADL
+45 NAQIADL

-60 ASIPSAYDDS
+60 ASIPAAYNDTE
-70 ALKSKITELEGKLTE
+70 LRNKITELENKINN
-85 IKNSIPAA
+85 IKP

-99 KADITNI
+99 KADIT
-106 NAGITAI
+106 AI
-113 KADITAVKD
+113 KADIETIKTD
-122 EIAAL
+122 ILAL
-127 SNSIKGIVTG
+127 QNSIKGIVTG

-143 FNPIYGSFAVPG
+143 FNPIYGTFMVPG
-155 AQPIVLAAYY
+155 VQPIVLAAYY
-165 NEVGKDIDFHGI
+165 NEVGKDIDFHGV
-177 QVEAGSTIVSANAGT
+177 QVEAGSKIVSANAGT
-192 LYVSLNPTTVSTE
+192 IYVSLNPTTVSTE
-205 GKALSLVNTQDGAA
+205 GKTLSLVNTQDGAA
-219 AIKLGALKSSDK
+219 AIKLGALKASDK

-249 TLDVANL
+249 TLDAADI
-256 EDAKLNIDFEN
+256 EKAKLNIDFEN

-276 EKRTMS
+276 QKRTMS

-302 AVKVAWEDNILSKTS
+302 AVKVAWEDKILSKTS
-317 VVSDYEIAAFAIK
+317 VISDYEIAAFAIK
-330 ALGFDFKV
+330 ALSFDFKV

-358 ILSRL
+358 ILSKL
-363 NLNVP
+363 NINVP
-368 STDVKIEVKQF
+368 T
-379 ADGSLKIN
+379 GSIDLVVIDDATILIPAQTVGGVN

-393 TVGGTNV
+393 GTSDA
-400 TIPAQTADI
+400 IK
-409 TDQIN
+409 QI
-414 QVIVSLNGNLADV
+414 IATLNGDLTKV
-427 NKLLA
+427 NEIIASVQKL
-432 EIQGLSHLGTDLKQE
+432 STLGTDLKSD
-447 VSGYLDKLN
+447 VSGYLEKLN
-456 NGYKKLIEYTDKSFA
+456 NGYKKLIEYADKSFA

-484 ARGTFKAGNYKLL
+484 ARGTFKAGKYQLL

-527 KSIDF
+527 KSIDL
-532 EIKAGETYNIVFEAV
+532 EVKAGETYNIVFEAV